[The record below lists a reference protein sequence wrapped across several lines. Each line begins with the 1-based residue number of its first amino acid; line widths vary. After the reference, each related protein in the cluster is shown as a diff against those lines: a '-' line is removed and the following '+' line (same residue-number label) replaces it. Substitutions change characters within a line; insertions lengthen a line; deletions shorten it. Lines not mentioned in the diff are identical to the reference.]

1 MKHASALVAVLA
13 RNLTSAASK
22 GQLLPVADT
31 SLDSSAAAQSESA
44 DEDGGNLHA
53 KHARYSFIMVL
64 ILMTLFIFVTL
75 SLTGAMLAFC
85 RKTNTV
91 FTHYDGVATT
101 SGEFVGGGGGRIS
114 IEASS
119 ELELGALDAD
129 GERTCGAS
137 DRGQIYHQLSDHDGL
152 YTSDGD
158 TDDSDDSGPRAEHK
172 KMLKY
177 NKESKLNSHREMESK
192 TEAVLRL
199 DDKTDHL
206 NSEYRVAPFQT
217 AGAFLKQKYQTKFK
231 FFRQKN
237 HKLVSRDVTHTNG
250 SSGSNK
256 NKPSATHTKCSSGS
270 SNNKPSAKSRT
281 VHRTESES
289 ELDISVD
296 STADAGPAGN
306 RNNLNFLLEEKGTL
320 QTRNT
325 NLSSLH
331 SAYPSTYQASRSKRH
346 LQHGTGNV
354 NFRTGRRNRNATCVN
369 QQHNH
374 ASRKPETQS
383 GETRASTQ
391 ARCSRR
397 VHNGQ
402 RHSYQ
407 ARMYRRLQEQAS
419 RLNRDGVMTSSES
432 SGHSTCAHG
441 VQCGAQH
448 QRRKMRRCQSGKT
461 LPR

>member
-13 RNLTSAASK
+13 RNLTSATSK
-22 GQLLPVADT
+22 GQLLPMADT

-177 NKESKLNSHREMESK
+177 NKESKLDSHREMESK

-206 NSEYRVAPFQT
+206 NSEYRIAPFQT

-250 SSGSNK
+250 SSGSN
-256 NKPSATHTKCSSGS
+256 
-270 SNNKPSAKSRT
+270 NNNPSAKSRT

-325 NLSSLH
+325 NLSSPH

-354 NFRTGRRNRNATCVN
+354 NFRTGRRNRKATCVN
-369 QQHNH
+369 QQHYH
-374 ASRKPETQS
+374 ASRKPEIQS

-419 RLNRDGVMTSSES
+419 RLNRDGVMTSSGS
-432 SGHSTCAHG
+432 SCHSTCAHG
-441 VQCGAQH
+441 VQCGAQN

>member
-158 TDDSDDSGPRAEHK
+158 TDDSDDSGPRAEQK

-177 NKESKLNSHREMESK
+177 NKESKLDSHREMESK

-206 NSEYRVAPFQT
+206 NSEYRIAPFQT

-231 FFRQKN
+231 IFRQKN

-250 SSGSNK
+250 SSGSN
-256 NKPSATHTKCSSGS
+256 
-270 SNNKPSAKSRT
+270 NNDP
-281 VHRTESES
+281 
-289 ELDISVD
+289 
-296 STADAGPAGN
+296 
-306 RNNLNFLLEEKGTL
+306 
-320 QTRNT
+320 
-325 NLSSLH
+325 
-331 SAYPSTYQASRSKRH
+331 
-346 LQHGTGNV
+346 
-354 NFRTGRRNRNATCVN
+354 
-369 QQHNH
+369 
-374 ASRKPETQS
+374 
-383 GETRASTQ
+383 
-391 ARCSRR
+391 
-397 VHNGQ
+397 
-402 RHSYQ
+402 
-407 ARMYRRLQEQAS
+407 
-419 RLNRDGVMTSSES
+419 
-432 SGHSTCAHG
+432 
-441 VQCGAQH
+441 H
-448 QRRKMRRCQSGKT
+448 QM
-461 LPR
+461 